1 LLNDSKDTEEGAKE
15 RKAAARCRTPKGTC
29 AIPKHVSYDA
39 GNSGEGI
46 RLKWQCAV
54 GLAQ

>member
-15 RKAAARCRTPKGTC
+15 RKAAASCRTPKGTC